1 MRVVVADDDARF
13 RELVCVLVAGGTVEV
28 VGQASD
34 GARAVE
40 LVDELRPDVVL
51 MDVEMPVRDGIVAV
65 QEVSRRWPETA
76 VVLMTAT
83 DDAATIARL
92 TALGH
97 GDFIRKG
104 TIYLQ
109 ESLLSALARARLRR
123 APPQPELRLSGA

>member
-123 APPQPELRLSGA
+123 ARRNRS